1 LFLALP
7 VTYLLVRSSPREMGL
22 RQDGK
27 TAVEDGDAETDG
39 DTAGPLVTD
48 NWKSSFSSAP
58 VWQLSLGFF
67 VCGITTASV
76 SVHYVRWAQDQ
87 DITAAKAAIAFGF
100 LSAINAFSVI
110 GVGWLSD
117 RFERRTLLGLV
128 YFVRGLAFLCFLV
141 FPPEIALWAFA
152 IVGGASWLATVP
164 LTTSITADVYGV
176 RVLGTLTGL
185 IFMSHQLGGAAAV
198 LVFGLVFDA
207 FDSYDPAFAGSVAT
221 LVFAGVISLTIKER
235 RFSTRYQ
242 HDPDAS
248 PAAAD

>member
-1 LFLALP
+1 
-7 VTYLLVRSSPREMGL
+7 M
-22 RQDGK
+22 
-27 TAVEDGDAETDG
+27 
-39 DTAGPLVTD
+39 
-48 NWKSSFSSAP
+48 
-58 VWQLSLGFF
+58 GFF

-87 DITAAKAAIAFGF
+87 DITASKAAIAFGF
-100 LSAINAFSVI
+100 LSAINAVSVI
-110 GVGWLSD
+110 GIGWLSD
-117 RFERRTLLGLV
+117 RFERRTLLGMV
-128 YFVRGLAFLCFLV
+128 YFVRGLAFLCFIV
-141 FPPEIALWAFA
+141 FPPEMALWAFA
-152 IVGGASWLATVP
+152 VIGGASWLATVP

-198 LVFGLVFDA
+198 LIFGVVFDA

-221 LVFAGVISLTIKER
+221 LVFAGLISLTIKER

-242 HDPDAS
+242 DDPSAS